1 MKLAE
6 EKKSSGSSSSKLY
19 VATNQTRQNLLQVR
33 GCLLKR
39 CMHCMHTCIASTI
52 CIQDYV
58 HPKRK
63 RFFCALPY
71 VRAYTLCVQMH
82 KHKCIHGSRLFANRA
97 MQFLLRIWLWQW
109 DSGFR
114 LLPKRTNH
122 HHSEMHSLT
131 QILWQT
137 HTRTHEMNAHL
148 CARGPLSLSMC
159 AFKFRIRY
167 QRTGVRKTFQS
178 AIVRLSYLSSNIERN
193 RRKKRYVLDIQY
205 THLHAHARVLISI
218 LRSASRVWLCKCI
231 ALMLVGYVFV
241 CLRTDLWQWLK
252 TRMDFICFALNR
264 IFFNSYTLISH
275 RIHLYKHVYMFRF
288 SSMHSL

>member
-1 MKLAE
+1 
-6 EKKSSGSSSSKLY
+6 
-19 VATNQTRQNLLQVR
+19 
-33 GCLLKR
+33 
-39 CMHCMHTCIASTI
+39 MHCMHTCIASTI

-97 MQFLLRIWLWQW
+97 MQFSLRIWLWQW

-159 AFKFRIRY
+159 AFEFRIRY

-193 RRKKRYVLDIQY
+193 RRKKRYVLDIY
-205 THLHAHARVLISI
+205 STHTYMHTRAYSFLFCALLLVCGSV
-218 LRSASRVWLCKCI
+218 SASRWCSSAMFSCVCVQICDSGWKREWIL
-231 ALMLVGYVFV
+231 FV
-241 CLRTDLWQWLK
+241 LR
-252 TRMDFICFALNR
+252 
-264 IFFNSYTLISH
+264 
-275 RIHLYKHVYMFRF
+275 
-288 SSMHSL
+288 